1 MEIESTRRATP
12 RPHFE
17 GPRVLRREDAA
28 HHVWGDASAGLVTDR
43 VISSS
48 DQLHVLEFELPPGAA
63 FRHSEDNP
71 TLFAADV
78 AYLCLAGTLVL
89 TDPET
94 GEVALAPAGSGVYF
108 GRDTWHHGY
117 SLGSTTTT
125 VLEFMSPPPS
135 RGTASTYGRT
145 RPPLAEVRRSDA
157 RWRRRWPAALAE
169 QRASRRLLPLRLDDA
184 LLSFRDSGPDHLLRT
199 LLDTPFLTVVH
210 GTAQPGVVDEF
221 ALVPDER
228 VLRVLEGELWVDVR
242 ILDAGA
248 SEARPTYWAGC
259 LQAGDSCFLPAASE
273 ARMLVRADRPA
284 TYLQGEGRVPESWR
298 P

>member
-1 MEIESTRRATP
+1 MSIQSARRATP
-12 RPHFE
+12 RPQFDTPH
-17 GPRVLRREDAA
+17 VVRRDDAA

-48 DQLHVLEFELPPGAA
+48 DQLHVLEFELPPGAG
-63 FRHSEDNP
+63 FRHSPDNP

-94 GEVALAPAGSGVYF
+94 GEVAMAPAGSGLYF

-117 SLGSTTTT
+117 SLGSQTAT

-145 RPPLAEVRRSDA
+145 RPLLDKVQHQDVR
-157 RWRRRWPAALAE
+157 WQRRWPFSLAE
-169 QRASRRLLPLRLDDA
+169 QRATRRLLPLRLDEA
-184 LLSFRDSGPDHLLRT
+184 LLSFRDSAPDHLLRT

-210 GTAQPGVVDEF
+210 GTVQPGAVDEF
-221 ALVPDER
+221 AAVPEER

-242 ILDAGA
+242 TLGADAA
-248 SEARPTYWAGC
+248 DPTPTYWASA
-259 LQAGDSCFLPAASE
+259 LQTGDSCFVPAGSE
-273 ARMLVRADRPA
+273 VRMLVRADRPA
-284 TYLQGEGRVPESWR
+284 TYLQGGGRVPQDWR